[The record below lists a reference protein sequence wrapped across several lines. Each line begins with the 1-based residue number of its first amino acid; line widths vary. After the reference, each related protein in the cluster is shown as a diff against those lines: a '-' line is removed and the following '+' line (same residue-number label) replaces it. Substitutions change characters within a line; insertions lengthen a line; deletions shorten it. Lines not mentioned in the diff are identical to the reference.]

1 MSRLLAEKMELE
13 NRLHLTQQELHDM
26 EDKFQVQ
33 LCTCS
38 ISTIS
43 FFVHAKPFD
52 VTTDFQGYVFYSD
65 SSTVKPLLH

>member
-1 MSRLLAEKMELE
+1 MAERTELE
-13 NRLHLTQQELHDM
+13 NRLHMTQQELHDM
-26 EDKFQVQ
+26 GDKFQVQ
-33 LCTCS
+33 YVQVVV
-38 ISTIS
+38 ISTGS